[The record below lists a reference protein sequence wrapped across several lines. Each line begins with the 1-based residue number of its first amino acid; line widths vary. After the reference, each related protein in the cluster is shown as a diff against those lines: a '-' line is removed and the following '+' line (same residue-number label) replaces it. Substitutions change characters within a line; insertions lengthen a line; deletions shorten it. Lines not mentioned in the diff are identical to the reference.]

1 MLNTLTDVQLSL
13 FFSAHIGHSC
23 RPLCV
28 WMGLCNYFMSMN
40 VCVDDIYDFKTN
52 AVKSICAFPKL
63 FSLLTSAVLE
73 AKMLETQDGRIQG
86 SWIIEHSC
94 ISSSIRTLDGN
105 FEKLLHLAPEIWG
118 VLVMVDILLW
128 PKQSYRM

>member
-1 MLNTLTDVQLSL
+1 
-13 FFSAHIGHSC
+13 
-23 RPLCV
+23 
-28 WMGLCNYFMSMN
+28 MN

-86 SWIIEHSC
+86 S
-94 ISSSIRTLDGN
+94 
-105 FEKLLHLAPEIWG
+105 
-118 VLVMVDILLW
+118 
-128 PKQSYRM
+128 